1 MEIYDRHRLER
12 HARRIEELRVWRNAH
27 ESQVKGWRFVAGDK
41 GGASGEPH
49 DVEPGD
55 VWPEIGIPV
64 RLSAR
69 TSVPQEW
76 TGLPVELELW
86 LGGEGFV
93 EISVEAGAASGSR
106 SSAATPDSGD
116 RRTASGLNP
125 FHRSFPVLEAAR
137 GGEGIGIEAE
147 VVSKGMFGSN
157 VSEPRLE
164 RARLVVP
171 ETEVRALEHDLT
183 AIFEACAALDDHEV
197 VPRLL
202 DALDATGAVLST
214 AWPTATD
221 VTLTRYLE
229 GFANPIGDLAQ
240 SLPPNYAEKTVEI
253 NRHLGEPWSLPPAPA
268 PLGPLPQ
275 EAREAVREARRV
287 VAGHLERIRE
297 EYPPVGRLAL
307 TGHAHLDLAWLW
319 PVAETRRKARRT
331 FASVLGL
338 MDRYEDF
345 YFNQSSA
352 QLYRWIEADDPGLF
366 EKVKERVAEGR
377 WEPVGGSW
385 VEPDC
390 QLPGGEA
397 FARQLFYGQRYFEE
411 RFGRRCAAAWF
422 PDTFGYSPG
431 LPQLLRGV
439 GLSGFFTYK
448 LNWNETNDFPHDLFV
463 WEGIDGSRVVAH
475 TFENPGTDYNGDVA
489 PLDLY
494 GTWRNFD
501 GKRYHRESLFSF
513 GWGDGGGGPSE
524 RMLESYAR
532 LREFPAMPRLRMARV
547 NDFFADIPEDGLPRW
562 VGELYLELHRGT
574 LTTQAKVKRLNR
586 EGEHRLL
593 EAEAFATLAARRG
606 AEYPSE
612 ELERL
617 WKTLLLNQFHDIL
630 PGSSISEVY
639 EDTHRELGETVA
651 SAGALRDLALR
662 ELAGES
668 GDAARADGVLVANA
682 ALRPR
687 PLTTILPVDEGVT
700 VVGANGEPLPTQRT
714 ADGLLVHAPDR
725 TVPGLGWTSLA
736 LLEDPPAVTAP
747 ESPSGVR
754 VDGSGGRTVVENELL
769 RVEIG
774 ADGSLDGV
782 YDREAGREVLDGR
795 GNRLLAYADK
805 PANWDAWDIQ
815 EGYEAEGE
823 EIPGAESVEVVEA
836 GPLRAAVRVERR
848 FRGSRISQTYK
859 LLSGSRRLDIETCV
873 EWRERQVLLR
883 ALFPVGVRSHEA
895 TFETMYGVVRRPTHR
910 NTSWDAAR
918 FEVSAHRFADLSE
931 PGYGVA
937 LLNDGKYGYSARDN
951 VLGISLLRS
960 PLYPDPLA
968 DEGEHRFTYSLFP
981 HPGDWTEA
989 GVTLEA
995 FSLNSPLLATAGGGG
1010 PVEYGLVAAEGV
1022 ELALGSLKRAED
1034 GQGVILRLYEP
1045 HGKRGRATLRFDS
1058 DVHRAQRA
1066 NLLEEPEGTVE
1077 SEEGEVR
1084 LEVRP
1089 FEVLT
1094 LRLET
1099 ETG

>member
-12 HARRIEELRVWRNAH
+12 HARRIEELRLWRNAY
-27 ESQVKGWRFVAGDK
+27 ESPVKSWRFVAGEES
-41 GGASGEPH
+41 GASGESY
-49 DVEPGD
+49 DIEPGD
-55 VWPEIGIPV
+55 FWPEIGIPV
-64 RLSAR
+64 RLTAR
-69 TSVPQEW
+69 TRVPEEW
-76 TGLPVELELW
+76 AGLSVELELW

-93 EISVEAGAASGSR
+93 EISVEAGA
-106 SSAATPDSGD
+106 SGD

-125 FHRSFPVLEAAR
+125 FHRSFPVLEEAL
-137 GGEGIGIEAE
+137 GGEGVEIEAE

-164 RARLVVP
+164 LARLVVP
-171 ETEVRALEHDLT
+171 EAEVRALERDLT
-183 AIFEACAALDDHEV
+183 AVFEVCAALDDHEV

-202 DALDATGAVLST
+202 DALDAAGAVLST

-229 GFANPIGDLAQ
+229 GFVNPIGDVAQ

-253 NRHLGEPWSLPPAPA
+253 NRHLGEPWSLPPAPG
-268 PLGPLPQ
+268 PLGPPPE

-287 VAGHLERIRE
+287 VASRLGRIRE

-338 MDRYEDF
+338 MERYEDF
-345 YFNQSSA
+345 NFNQSSA
-352 QLYRWIEADDPGLF
+352 QLYQWIEDDDPGLF
-366 EKVKERVAEGR
+366 ERVRERVAEGR

-475 TFENPGTDYNGDVA
+475 TFENPGTDYNGDVI
-489 PLDLY
+489 PRDLY
-494 GTWRNFD
+494 GTWRNFK
-501 GKRYHRESLFSF
+501 GKRYHGESLFSF

-524 RMLESYAR
+524 RMLENYAR
-532 LREFPAMPRLRMARV
+532 LRNFPAMPRLRMARV
-547 NDFFADIPEDGLPRW
+547 DDFFAALPEDGLPRW

-574 LTTQAKVKRLNR
+574 LTTQAKVKKLNR
-586 EGEHRLL
+586 EAEHRLL
-593 EAEAFATLAARRG
+593 EAEAFATLAAHRG
-606 AEYPSE
+606 AGYPSE
-612 ELERL
+612 KLERL

-651 SAGALRDLALR
+651 AAGDLRDLALK
-662 ELAGES
+662 ELAGERGEAGLAES
-668 GDAARADGVLVANA
+668 VLVANA
-682 ALRPR
+682 ALHPR
-687 PLTTILPVDEGVT
+687 PLTAILPVDDGLT
-700 VVGANGEPLPTQRT
+700 VAGANGEPLPAQRT
-714 ADGLLVHAPDR
+714 AEGLLVHASDR
-725 TVPGLGWTSLA
+725 TVPGLGWTPLA
-736 LLEDPPAVTAP
+736 LLEDTPHVAAP
-747 ESPSGVR
+747 EASGIR
-754 VDGSGGRTVVENELL
+754 VGGSGGITSIENELL

-795 GNRLLAYADK
+795 GNLLLAYADK
-805 PANWDAWDIQ
+805 PANWDAWDVQ

-823 EIPGAESVEVVEA
+823 EVPGAESVEVVEA

-859 LLSGSRRLDIETCV
+859 LLSGSRRLDIETRV
-873 EWRERQVLLR
+873 QWRERQVLLR
-883 ALFPVGVRSHEA
+883 ALFPLNVRSHEA

-937 LLNDGKYGYSARDN
+937 LLNDGKYGHSARDN
-951 VLGISLLRS
+951 VLGISLLRG

-995 FSLNSPLLATAGGGG
+995 FSLNSPLLAMAGGGG
-1010 PVEYGLVAAEGV
+1010 PVEYGLVAAGGL
-1022 ELALGSLKRAED
+1022 ELALGALKRAE
-1034 GQGVILRLYEP
+1034 GGRGVILRLYEP
-1045 HGKRGRATLRFDS
+1045 HGKRGHATLRFAF
-1058 DVHRAQRA
+1058 DVERIQRV
-1066 NLLEEPEGTVE
+1066 NLLEEPEGEVE
-1077 SEEGEVR
+1077 KTRDNEIR
-1084 LEVRP
+1084 LDVRP

-1094 LRLET
+1094 LRLEP
-1099 ETG
+1099 EAG